1 MGWRWFWDAGSESEE
16 DYLESISCQSNC
28 SDVTDTTD
36 SDGAMSRDTPTLI
49 SHTVPFKCIGTTK
62 EHSYQDILAE
72 ANRLIRTCETVPV
85 RLTPDPSNP
94 INAKAIPF
102 ECQINGHWQR
112 IGYAVNEVL
121 DELHRDMRNNV
132 IIGVNFKNGSNSL
145 LTGTEV
151 DRVGLQPSI

>member
-1 MGWRWFWDAGSESEE
+1 MFRIPHFF
-16 DYLESISCQSNC
+16 
-28 SDVTDTTD
+28 V
-36 SDGAMSRDTPTLI
+36 
-49 SHTVPFKCIGTTK
+49 GTTK
-62 EHSYQDILAE
+62 EHSYQEILAE

-94 INAKAIPF
+94 INAKAISF

-132 IIGVNFKNGSNSL
+132 IIGVNFKWIKFITDWYRSGPGWFTAINITKNGKWAKVIMDYES
-145 LTGTEV
+145 T
-151 DRVGLQPSI
+151 R